1 MDREQEEYK
10 VNRRGYYSEAITDLE
25 CNIKSKIQN
34 GTFKRTK
41 LLWQV
46 KTEHHA
52 PIIKELGATEKKN
65 FLAPAERWMCYE
77 EEKSICFPVD
87 TFEPKVQMQYVVPP
101 FTLPRNVAIERRR
114 RQYQQ
119 RTIKE
124 CLDEVYIKPKHIVP
138 TDVLMEAFVG
148 DKFGLFPKINYLP
161 LELFDD
167 EEYDNRTPQGWIEH
181 GVIDGISH
189 PIPGEAFIPIS
200 EKTIVPT
207 NPIEP
212 LNYLYV
218 WTNVA
223 VLDYLPAK
231 KMYKILTLDGLQRT
245 YEIPRIYLMFKAED
259 PMIFARRIKAAVDL
273 RNQTEST
280 IRYEFYLDCMTLTG
294 TYDID
299 DASWNRIIRLATRDK
314 RVKEVEYLAD
324 LEAQVRLNHKRALG
338 EMEYRDRARKQPYV
352 YSFLK
357 IPPRE
362 TWKVPLRG
370 RVDTGMEDFQSSLKY
385 FKWMSIYVVPQT
397 HRAIL
402 FVVRECQKVA
412 QMSLFTTSYGK
423 NVTLS
428 EFHEI
433 QTQTTNNLIKHLK
446 TVWLDTIAFNIRMC
460 LGDLGKGWFNIGER
474 KHEIYDSAKLMRFME
489 LVKYHMQLDRY
500 MKLIYFIWLLQKGL
514 LFLYDNGL
522 ALTHTI
528 KQVHPLLLTNLKF
541 PGDLC
546 LSSVGLLEDFVN
558 KLRNTIQLG
567 YKKAII
573 PLKAYA
579 KEYDIHLDLFKM
591 DVNSYVE

>member
-212 LNYLYV
+212 LNYFVKHTYV
-218 WTNVA
+218 
-223 VLDYLPAK
+223 P
-231 KMYKILTLDGLQRT
+231 
-245 YEIPRIYLMFKAED
+245 IYF
-259 PMIFARRIKAAVDL
+259 
-273 RNQTEST
+273 Q
-280 IRYEFYLDCMTLTG
+280 
-294 TYDID
+294 
-299 DASWNRIIRLATRDK
+299 
-314 RVKEVEYLAD
+314 

-370 RVDTGMEDFQSSLKY
+370 NRNIFDPSFAV
-385 FKWMSIYVVPQT
+385 
-397 HRAIL
+397 
-402 FVVRECQKVA
+402 
-412 QMSLFTTSYGK
+412 
-423 NVTLS
+423 
-428 EFHEI
+428 
-433 QTQTTNNLIKHLK
+433 LIKHLK

-489 LVKYHMQLDRY
+489 LVKYHMQYALRLLVQNSATIYTQLVEAPCQCCLECEDDFKWSYDLITTPFRSAVPTIFALQLLMNDDGAYYSTDPDLFPLDRY